1 MRRIACVGLSLPLI
15 GLLAVGVTLCSE
27 RIHTVRA
34 GESASSIAKDYY
46 GAFEPGV
53 LLLEYNDKPDTNLQV
68 GERLRIPYS
77 ELRVVRP
84 GDSWSRLAQAHLGR
98 ASAYPALIAL
108 NGLPP
113 EAPLRVGAS
122 VVMPIVL
129 PHRLERGESLSL
141 LAERYHGDPEIS
153 HLLQLVN
160 GIEDPRTLSV
170 GQMLRIPLVSL
181 RLREDLR
188 AAAGPDPPAKEPV
201 AAEPP
206 PPPPPAEP
214 EPESEPTAA
223 PEPAH
228 DFRGEILAASNVYDN
243 GDFARARR
251 LLETLRPRVAEHGSE
266 SDLTGVLRLLAYVYI
281 AFDLPGEACAAFR
294 SIPGPPAGAADLD
307 PDGVSPKIRGTLA
320 GCAG

>member
-1 MRRIACVGLSLPLI
+1 
-15 GLLAVGVTLCSE
+15 VTLSGE

-34 GESASSIAKDYY
+34 GESASSIAKEYY

-98 ASAYPALIAL
+98 AAAYPALIAL

-113 EAPLRVGAS
+113 EAPLQVGAS

-129 PHRLERGESLSL
+129 RHRLERGESLSL
-141 LAERYHGDPEIS
+141 LAERYHGDPES
-153 HLLQLVN
+153 SRLLQLVN

-170 GQMLRIPLVSL
+170 GQTLRIPLVSL
-181 RLREDLR
+181 RLREELR
-188 AAAGPDPPAKEPV
+188 AATAPEPPEKERV
-201 AAEPP
+201 AAE

-214 EPESEPTAA
+214 EPAATPEPEPVAA
-223 PEPAH
+223 PEPTH
-228 DFRGEILAASNVYDN
+228 DFRTEILAASKAYDH

-281 AFDLPGEACAAFR
+281 AFDLPGEACAAYR
-294 SIPGPPAGAADLD
+294 SIPGPPAGAADLA